1 MARWRTLCNRH
12 FIVSGESGESPGE
25 ASGKRGRGSR
35 ARERRSPGRSLQK
48 PRRSRMRPLPNPPAF
63 ASGQGCWLVM
73 PRAGPGARARVLPCV
88 HAGCWFW
95 VVLQENR
102 AFHAIGPGLLD
113 GFSSAITQLFGKTPG
128 RECSDSPLERFQ
140 PPKPPRTCTN
150 KPCTFARRDACS
162 AIPSAA
168 RPRPCA

>member
-1 MARWRTLCNRH
+1 MKRR
-12 FIVSGESGESPGE
+12 ESGG
-25 ASGKRGRGSR
+25 GGLGRGSGD
-35 ARERRSPGRSLQK
+35 RRGAFVAEAPAFAYALVAE
-48 PRRSRMRPLPNPPAF
+48 PPAI

-73 PRAGPGARARVLPCV
+73 PRAGQGARARVLPCV
-88 HAGCWFW
+88 HVGCWFW

-128 RECSDSPLERFQ
+128 RECSDSSLERFQ